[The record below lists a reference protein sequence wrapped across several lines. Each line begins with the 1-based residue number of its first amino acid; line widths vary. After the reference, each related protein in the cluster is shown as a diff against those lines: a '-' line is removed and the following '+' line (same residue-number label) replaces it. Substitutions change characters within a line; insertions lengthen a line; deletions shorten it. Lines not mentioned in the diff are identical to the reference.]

1 MACYPKF
8 CKKCGWFKIAP
19 EGYDRCPICKTELF
33 PAPEVDDIFFDMSRT
48 EMDAYILSHSET
60 GKYDETLAD
69 KRRDTIRI
77 EVEETRARSD
87 AFDAQHAECIY
98 CKSRNTKKISATS
111 RLFSTGFFGL
121 GSKKIGKQW
130 HCNKCGS
137 DF

>member
-1 MACYPKF
+1 MMYPKY
-8 CKKCGWFKIAP
+8 CEKCGWFKMALKDY
-19 EGYDRCPICKTELF
+19 EKCPICNQILKVADF
-33 PAPEVDDIFFDMSRT
+33 DDMHFIHMSRT

-130 HCNKCGS
+130 HCNNCNS